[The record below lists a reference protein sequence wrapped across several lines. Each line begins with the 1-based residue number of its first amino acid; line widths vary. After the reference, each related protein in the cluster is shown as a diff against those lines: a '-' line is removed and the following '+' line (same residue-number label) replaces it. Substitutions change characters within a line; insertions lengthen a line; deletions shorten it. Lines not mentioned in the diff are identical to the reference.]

1 MSRMRA
7 RLCLMMFLQFFVWG
21 AWFVTLGT
29 FLATNLRA
37 SGEQTGLVFATQSW
51 GAIVAPLFVGLVAD
65 RFVNAERIF
74 ALLHLAG
81 AVLLWRMY
89 AAPEFASFYPL
100 ALAYLIVYMP
110 TLALANA
117 VCFRQ
122 MRDTTTEFPPVRM
135 WGTVGWIVAGLA
147 ISYAF
152 AWDDRANIAAGALR
166 NTFLLAAVASA
177 VLGLYGFSLPATP
190 PVRGGESQV
199 RALLGV
205 EALGLLKERNFA
217 VFFCSAVL
225 ICVPLAFY
233 YQNANLFLAEAGV
246 ANPTGKMTIGQI
258 SEAGFILLLPW
269 FFHRFGFRRTLL
281 LGMLAWALRYALF
294 AFGNASELLW
304 MLLVGIALHG
314 VCYDFFFVAGQVY
327 TDARAGPRFKASAQG
342 LVTLATYGLGML
354 IGFWIAGM
362 ITDRYTL
369 AAGHDWREVWLFPS
383 GFALVVSGAFLLL
396 FRDTVATV
404 APEAEQ

>member
-100 ALAYLIVYMP
+100 ALAYMIVYMP

-233 YQNANLFLAEAGV
+233 YQNANLFLSEAGV
-246 ANPTGKMTIGQI
+246 TNPTGKMTLGQI

-269 FFHRFGFRRTLL
+269 CFRRIGIKATLL
-281 LGMLAWALRYALF
+281 AGMLAWSLRYALF
-294 AFGNASELLW
+294 GFGDAGEGLW
-304 MLLVGIALHG
+304 MLLLGIALHG

-327 TDARAGPRFKASAQG
+327 TDARAGERFKASAQG
-342 LVTLATYGLGML
+342 LLTLATYGLGML
-354 IGFWIAGM
+354 IGFAVAGQ
-362 ITDRYTL
+362 ITDRH
-369 AAGHDWREVWLFPS
+369 AQDGVHAWQSVWLFPA
-383 GFALVVSGAFLLL
+383 GLAFVVFVLFLLL
-396 FRDTVATV
+396 FRDAASRTEGVR
-404 APEAEQ
+404 